1 MAGGPHSVA
10 AMIKLVVIFFRMPVP
25 TRLLLCL
32 CSVLFLSGVRVGGGW
47 ALEAAEKPVALQPY
61 LLRLAAKY
69 PVRFAV
75 EVAAGTEHPLLA
87 VRVVPS
93 GETWPEVVAALRR
106 DVPGAEWIEIP
117 GSLPVLMIHERSLL
131 GQKTAM
137 DATVEPLAFA
147 GSPGEL
153 VEQLSK
159 QVPNLS
165 LRTTFAA
172 NGILIVDWTSQ
183 AKITRPAGTVRDAL
197 NALPRMHRAAILW
210 HAEVALDG
218 SASIAFGVSLKP
230 AEPSK
235 NP

>member
-1 MAGGPHSVA
+1 MPTSALPWLLMRLMACTALMHSA
-10 AMIKLVVIFFRMPVP
+10 FRAP
-25 TRLLLCL
+25 
-32 CSVLFLSGVRVGGGW
+32 
-47 ALEAAEKPVALQPY
+47 AAEGTEPPSLALQPY

-87 VRVVPS
+87 VRVIPS
-93 GETWPEVVAALRR
+93 GETWPQVFAALRR
-106 DVPGAEWIEIP
+106 DVPAAEWTEIP
-117 GSLPVLMIHERSLL
+117 GSVPLVMLRERSLL

-137 DATVEPLAFA
+137 DAVVEPLVFA

-159 QVPNLS
+159 QVSNLN

-172 NGILIVDWTSQ
+172 NGIFIVDWTSQ
-183 AKITRPAGTVRDAL
+183 VKISRPAGTVREAL
-197 NALPRMHRAAILW
+197 NALPRMQREAILW

-218 SASIAFGVSLKP
+218 SAQIAFGVSLKP
-230 AEPSK
+230 SDSDPK
-235 NP
+235 D